1 MRHLLILPLML
12 APVLPAHAQDADT
25 AIEETFGLGTGPEE
39 FSEIEIEGLTA
50 ERLVDAPLMGAD
62 GARIGTVA
70 QEAPAG
76 QTSVMDFVLAADLER
91 TALLAEAETATDPHR
106 IADIQTRLAD
116 IDAHSAEARAGAI
129 LNGLGFNTQ
138 DQARAGPGLG
148 RAHARPAGRFWISFI
163 ITSGYV
169 SPSRQALI

>member
-62 GARIGTVA
+62 GARIGTV
-70 QEAPAG
+70 EH
-76 QTSVMDFVLAADLER
+76 VLLIEDDSDKLVVGMGGYGDESTRKVLLELGDVQIEESDDGDLR
-91 TALLAEAETATDPHR
+91 AITAL
-106 IADIQTRLAD
+106 TRPQIDALAD
-116 IDAHSAEARAGAI
+116 YESA
-129 LNGLGFNTQ
+129 
-138 DQARAGPGLG
+138 
-148 RAHARPAGRFWISFI
+148 
-163 ITSGYV
+163 
-169 SPSRQALI
+169 